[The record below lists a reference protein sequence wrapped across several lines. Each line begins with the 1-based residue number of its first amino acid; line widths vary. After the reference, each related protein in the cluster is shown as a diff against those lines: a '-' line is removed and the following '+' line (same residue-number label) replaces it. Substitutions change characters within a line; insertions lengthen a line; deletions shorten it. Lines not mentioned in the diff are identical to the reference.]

1 MKTIKDMLSRLVLMC
16 RLENAIV
23 SELEKLAVRV
33 YALEENRKLKDATI
47 QHHTD
52 QLQRHELI
60 LRQNNGKSTS
70 GSNALDSIKL

>member
-1 MKTIKDMLSRLVLMC
+1 MKVIKDMLSRLVLMC

-23 SELEKLAVRV
+23 SELEKLSSRV

-47 QHHTD
+47 QSHSD
-52 QLQRHELI
+52 KLQRLEI
-60 LRQNNGKSTS
+60 VVRQGNSKAAS